1 MAYDDALRH
10 VTIGQY
16 IPTGS
21 AIHRLDP
28 RAKLLAALI
37 LGFAIILA
45 ASYSSNIALLT
56 LVLALVGLS
65 RLPLRYIVSGV
76 RPALPI
82 IIVLALMQLLF
93 YGAGPNPASRVLL
106 AWGPIRISTEGVRL
120 VVVSLLRFAELLFL
134 TSLLTNTTTTGD
146 LTYGMESLMR
156 PLNAVGLPGHEL
168 AMVGAIALRFLPILG
183 EQLESILQA
192 QASRGVRQSAAGRW
206 QILENARRMA
216 RMIIPLFVDAY
227 RRSEEMILAM
237 QARCYRGGRG
247 RTHLVEL
254 KATFADYVTVSASVI
269 VLALV
274 IFAQR
279 TALP

>member
-1 MAYDDALRH
+1 MAFDDALRH

-21 AIHRLDP
+21 AVHRLDP
-28 RAKLLAALI
+28 RAKLLATLI
-37 LGFAIILA
+37 LGVAIILA
-45 ASYSSNIALLT
+45 ASYTTNVALLA

-76 RPALPI
+76 KPALPI

-93 YGAGPNPASRVLL
+93 YGVGPNPASRVLVD
-106 AWGPIRISTEGVRL
+106 WGPIRISTEGVRL
-120 VVVSLLRFAELLFL
+120 VVVSLLRFLELLFL

-146 LTYGMESLMR
+146 LTHGMESLMR
-156 PLNAVGLPGHEL
+156 PFSAVGLPGHEL
-168 AMVGAIALRFLPILG
+168 AMVGSIALRFLPILG

-206 QILENARRMA
+206 QMLENARRIA

-247 RTHLVEL
+247 RTHLVAL
-254 KATFADYVTVSASVI
+254 KATLPDYVAGFAAVI
-269 VLALV
+269 VLVLV
-274 IFAQR
+274 VVIQR